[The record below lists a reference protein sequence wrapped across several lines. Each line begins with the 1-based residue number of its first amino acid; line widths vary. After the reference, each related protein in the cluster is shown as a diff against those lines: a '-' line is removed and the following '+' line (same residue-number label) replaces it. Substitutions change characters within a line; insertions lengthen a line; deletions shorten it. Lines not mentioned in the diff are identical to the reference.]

1 MTLWNLKPSVQ
12 GVGWENIQWC
22 NFSNEVAEM
31 WLEFWEIGD
40 VLNSWDSRDGDA
52 LGQLWTKNLFK
63 SADSGRLS
71 FSIWT
76 TWKIIIFCKLLF
88 QPALCLYTIWDF
100 KFFSF
105 VLAVLIIA
113 YWSIFIMDAL
123 KFLSEFQHLCH
134 LGVELH
140 WLSFLIQPEISLIL
154 GIMKYFHLCLGH
166 FGYYVM
172 RLWVLFKSY
181 LNLLFEQDSSDS
193 TIGREGPRTL
203 ILSNSPLS
211 LCWHLRMWW
220 HSVIA
225 GGRWAWA
232 SPRSCWHHTGWKGEC
247 V

>member
-22 NFSNEVAEM
+22 NFSNEVTEM

-71 FSIWT
+71 FSVWT
-76 TWKIIIFCKLLF
+76 MWKIIIFCKLLF
-88 QPALCLYTIWDF
+88 QPAVCVYTIWDF

-140 WLSFLIQPEISLIL
+140 WLSFLIQLEISLIL
-154 GIMKYFHLCLGH
+154 GMMKYFHLCLGH

-172 RLWVLFKSY
+172 RLWVLFKSSVWARLFWLHNRKGRALY
-181 LNLLFEQDSSDS
+181 LDSVQLGGSPIPHSASADTWECGGTLL
-193 TIGREGPRTL
+193 
-203 ILSNSPLS
+203 
-211 LCWHLRMWW
+211 
-220 HSVIA
+220 
-225 GGRWAWA
+225 
-232 SPRSCWHHTGWKGEC
+232 
-247 V
+247 